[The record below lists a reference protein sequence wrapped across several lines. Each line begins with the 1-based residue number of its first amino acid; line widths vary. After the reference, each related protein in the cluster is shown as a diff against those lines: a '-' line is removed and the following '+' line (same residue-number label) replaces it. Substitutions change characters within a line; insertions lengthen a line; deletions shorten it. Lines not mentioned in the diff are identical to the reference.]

1 MTGDR
6 HHDRPPG
13 EEVMTDRW
21 TDRLSE
27 YLDET
32 LPLGDRRELE
42 AHLATCAACAAAL
55 DDLRRLVALARA
67 LPAEDAA
74 RLPED
79 DPWPAIEARLRAEPV
94 RAVPVPRGDRWTAA
108 RFRVSMGQLAA
119 ACVAIV
125 AISASAVWFARD
137 WGRREFASQE
147 AARARA
153 VVVVPATSAPA
164 EAAQNEIAS
173 LKRVLDARRDQLDPN
188 TLRAIEE
195 SLAAIEA
202 AVEQARLALEADPG
216 DPYLV
221 AHLEELTDRH
231 LDLLRR
237 AVDLAGGAE

>member
-1 MTGDR
+1 R
-6 HHDRPPG
+6 SVAVVP
-13 EEVMTDRW
+13 
-21 TDRLSE
+21 
-27 YLDET
+27 
-32 LPLGDRRELE
+32 
-42 AHLATCAACAAAL
+42 ATSA
-55 DDLRRLVALARA
+55 
-67 LPAEDAA
+67 PAEAAQNEIASLKRVLDA
-74 RLPED
+74 RRDQL
-79 DPWPAIEARLRAEPV
+79 DPNTLRAIEDRLRAEPV
-94 RAVPVPRGDRWTAA
+94 RAVPVSRGDRWTAA
-108 RFRVSMGQLAA
+108 RFSVSMRQLAA

-137 WGRREFASQE
+137 WGRREFAAQE
-147 AARARA
+147 AARA

-164 EAAQNEIAS
+164 EAAQSEIAS